1 MDIIEQLVIEVFE
14 NRQDY
19 SDLDYLTIMN
29 ILKETYMRFNG
40 DTTSHAI
47 QTGYQKEVEEDELDE
62 YYESFI
68 KPTTMRKLI
77 NEGYLSDYEF
87 YAPVKPDVSKV
98 KVSNTALFLIY

>member
-40 DTTSHAI
+40 DIPT
-47 QTGYQKEVEEDELDE
+47 QTGSHKEVEEDEHDEDLDSYSN
-62 YYESFI
+62 YYGDEE
-68 KPTTMRKLI
+68 
-77 NEGYLSDYEF
+77 EGYLSDYIQS
-87 YAPVKPDVSKV
+87 Y
-98 KVSNTALFLIY
+98 

>member
-40 DTTSHAI
+40 DIPT
-47 QTGYQKEVEEDELDE
+47 QTGCHKEVEEDEHDE
-62 YYESFI
+62 DLYSYSNYYGDEE
-68 KPTTMRKLI
+68 
-77 NEGYLSDYEF
+77 EGYLSDYIQS
-87 YAPVKPDVSKV
+87 Y
-98 KVSNTALFLIY
+98 

>member
-40 DTTSHAI
+40 DIPTASKDLE
-47 QTGYQKEVEEDELDE
+47 QEEEFDDDFDEEDLYNYNLSYSNYYADE
-62 YYESFI
+62 E
-68 KPTTMRKLI
+68 
-77 NEGYLSDYEF
+77 EGYLSDYVNP
-87 YAPVKPDVSKV
+87 Y
-98 KVSNTALFLIY
+98 

>member
-40 DTTSHAI
+40 DTTSHA
-47 QTGYQKEVEEDELDE
+47 TASKVLEEVEEDEHDEDLDSYSN
-62 YYESFI
+62 YYADE
-68 KPTTMRKLI
+68 
-77 NEGYLSDYEF
+77 NEGYLSDYIQS
-87 YAPVKPDVSKV
+87 Y
-98 KVSNTALFLIY
+98 